1 MSVTISG
8 TTIKMTRG
16 DTVWATSLPTYRD
29 GTPYEKQT
37 GDVVRFALKN
47 AQLKQDGSDFVD
59 EEPLVDKE
67 LDYDST
73 HEYWVLHLIPSDTE
87 DLPFGNYKYDIELTQ
102 TGGDVYT
109 YIANAKL
116 KLTPEV
122 E

>member
-1 MSVTISG
+1 MSVSING

-16 DTVWATSLPTYRD
+16 DTLWASSAPAYRD

-37 GDVVRFALKN
+37 GDVVRFALKS
-47 AQLKQDGSDFVD
+47 AQLKADGSDFVD
-59 EEPLVDKE
+59 DEPLVEKE

-73 HEYWVLHLIPSDTE
+73 NEYWVLHLIPSDTA

-102 TGGDVYT
+102 SGGDTYT
-109 YIANAKL
+109 YIADAKL